1 MDPTQ
6 AVDLSA
12 ARDQGP
18 RAALKRAMENPH
30 TIEHVL
36 AHIVGVAELPE
47 RGKAL
52 VVVRPDGRQTHIH
65 LQRDNYETIAEQLL
79 APHSEDLHQDLAETA
94 E

>member
-1 MDPTQ
+1 MDPSH

-12 ARDQGP
+12 ARDAGP

-47 RGKAL
+47 GGKAL

-65 LQRDNYETIAEQLL
+65 FQRDNYETIAEQLL
-79 APHSEDLHQDLAETA
+79 APHSEDLAPAPAETTK
-94 E
+94 